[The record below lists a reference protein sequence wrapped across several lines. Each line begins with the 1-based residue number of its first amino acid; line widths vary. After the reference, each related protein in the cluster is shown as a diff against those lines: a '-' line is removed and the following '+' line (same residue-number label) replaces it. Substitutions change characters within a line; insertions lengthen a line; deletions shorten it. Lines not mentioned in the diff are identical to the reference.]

1 MGTETRPRK
10 KMSEMRSH
18 LTDTLVKN
26 LPKKHKQYSIGDN
39 EIVGLRVFV
48 YPSGVKT
55 YHYTYTDSNGKK
67 QKERLE
73 SCSVIKVSQAR
84 NRAKKVAVQVMEGI
98 AASQIRRNL
107 ATEMT
112 VEQLFEEYEKARLK
126 SPRYKDSTIRKW
138 QTFRR
143 VWINKK
149 TTDVIIKAMFAKTKL
164 DLGGL
169 QLSKVNKD
177 ILIDYHKF
185 IGDKAED
192 PANAVI
198 QMMSV
203 IFNYAVE
210 KKYVQI
216 SPVQF
221 KKDDFYKQRENNR
234 YLTRQQMDAV
244 IDYCL
249 NYDERNKDNPKLNHD
264 YYRSRQLD
272 IVSCSIIAKA
282 LLDGHRYRN
291 EGSATRWNE
300 VSLNQKKLYFGDT
313 KTGQQEYSIGPKAL
327 KLLTAIKNERFREGS
342 KFWYPNDIRKD
353 YVFPSKWFGMVN
365 NIGKLNE
372 RPFVYTVSGTWKT
385 CLKRLGIDYLP
396 MYNCRH
402 SYLTDGLRK
411 TGNLKMMKEIAGH
424 KKITTTERY
433 ARILGADV
441 KEALNTIDGP
451 EETATNKVVEF
462 KSNK

>member
-1 MGTETRPRK
+1 
-10 KMSEMRSH
+10 MRSH

-48 YPSGVKT
+48 YPSGIKT

-84 NRAKKVAVQVMEGI
+84 NRAKKVAVQ
-98 AASQIRRNL
+98 
-107 ATEMT
+107 
-112 VEQLFEEYEKARLK
+112 EYEKARLK

-169 QLSKVNKD
+169 RLSKVNKD

-216 SPVQF
+216 SPVQ
-221 KKDDFYKQRENNR
+221 
-234 YLTRQQMDAV
+234 
-244 IDYCL
+244 
-249 NYDERNKDNPKLNHD
+249 
-264 YYRSRQLD
+264 
-272 IVSCSIIAKA
+272 
-282 LLDGHRYRN
+282 
-291 EGSATRWNE
+291 
-300 VSLNQKKLYFGDT
+300 
-313 KTGQQEYSIGPKAL
+313 
-327 KLLTAIKNERFREGS
+327 
-342 KFWYPNDIRKD
+342 
-353 YVFPSKWFGMVN
+353 
-365 NIGKLNE
+365 
-372 RPFVYTVSGTWKT
+372 
-385 CLKRLGIDYLP
+385 
-396 MYNCRH
+396 
-402 SYLTDGLRK
+402 
-411 TGNLKMMKEIAGH
+411 
-424 KKITTTERY
+424 
-433 ARILGADV
+433 
-441 KEALNTIDGP
+441 
-451 EETATNKVVEF
+451 
-462 KSNK
+462 

>member
-1 MGTETRPRK
+1 
-10 KMSEMRSH
+10 MRSH

-48 YPSGVKT
+48 YPSGIKT

-169 QLSKVNKD
+169 RLSKVNKD

-198 QMMSV
+198 QMM
-203 IFNYAVE
+203 
-210 KKYVQI
+210 
-216 SPVQF
+216 
-221 KKDDFYKQRENNR
+221 
-234 YLTRQQMDAV
+234 L
-244 IDYCL
+244 
-249 NYDERNKDNPKLNHD
+249 
-264 YYRSRQLD
+264 
-272 IVSCSIIAKA
+272 
-282 LLDGHRYRN
+282 
-291 EGSATRWNE
+291 
-300 VSLNQKKLYFGDT
+300 
-313 KTGQQEYSIGPKAL
+313 
-327 KLLTAIKNERFREGS
+327 
-342 KFWYPNDIRKD
+342 
-353 YVFPSKWFGMVN
+353 
-365 NIGKLNE
+365 
-372 RPFVYTVSGTWKT
+372 
-385 CLKRLGIDYLP
+385 LKRSTF
-396 MYNCRH
+396 R
-402 SYLTDGLRK
+402 
-411 TGNLKMMKEIAGH
+411 
-424 KKITTTERY
+424 
-433 ARILGADV
+433 
-441 KEALNTIDGP
+441 
-451 EETATNKVVEF
+451 
-462 KSNK
+462 

>member
-48 YPSGVKT
+48 YPSGIKT

-149 TTDVIIKAMFAKTKL
+149 TTDVIISYVCKNQTRFRWST
-164 DLGGL
+164 
-169 QLSKVNKD
+169 
-177 ILIDYHKF
+177 
-185 IGDKAED
+185 
-192 PANAVI
+192 
-198 QMMSV
+198 
-203 IFNYAVE
+203 AVE
-210 KKYVQI
+210 
-216 SPVQF
+216 SE
-221 KKDDFYKQRENNR
+221 QR
-234 YLTRQQMDAV
+234 
-244 IDYCL
+244 
-249 NYDERNKDNPKLNHD
+249 
-264 YYRSRQLD
+264 
-272 IVSCSIIAKA
+272 
-282 LLDGHRYRN
+282 
-291 EGSATRWNE
+291 
-300 VSLNQKKLYFGDT
+300 
-313 KTGQQEYSIGPKAL
+313 YS
-327 KLLTAIKNERFREGS
+327 N
-342 KFWYPNDIRKD
+342 
-353 YVFPSKWFGMVN
+353 
-365 NIGKLNE
+365 
-372 RPFVYTVSGTWKT
+372 
-385 CLKRLGIDYLP
+385 
-396 MYNCRH
+396 
-402 SYLTDGLRK
+402 
-411 TGNLKMMKEIAGH
+411 
-424 KKITTTERY
+424 
-433 ARILGADV
+433 
-441 KEALNTIDGP
+441 
-451 EETATNKVVEF
+451 
-462 KSNK
+462 